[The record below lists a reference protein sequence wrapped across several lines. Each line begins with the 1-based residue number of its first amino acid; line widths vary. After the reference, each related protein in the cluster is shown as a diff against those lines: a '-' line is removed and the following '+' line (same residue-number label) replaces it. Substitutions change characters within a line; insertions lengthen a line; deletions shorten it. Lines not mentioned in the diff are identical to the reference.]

1 METTE
6 HQEWRSRQ
14 QLSISAVLKAGL
26 TCGILFF
33 IMSGGS
39 PWSTAGTMNM
49 IMGRD
54 IPVGSEA
61 GRFWSLAF
69 WHFILAILYT
79 FLIGLVIYRLRTPT
93 GVAIG
98 VLVGMALYIA
108 NVFLF
113 RGLGLTMQSP
123 EFVTWFVHLVFSL
136 FAALLYKAFSL
147 PKPLAA

>member
-14 QLSISAVLKAGL
+14 QLSIPAAIKAGL
-26 TCGILFF
+26 FCGVLFF

-54 IPVGSEA
+54 IPIASEA
-61 GRFWSLAF
+61 SRFWSLAF
-69 WHFILAILYT
+69 WHHALSLLYSFAIG
-79 FLIGLVIYRLRTPT
+79 FVVYRFRTPA
-93 GVAIG
+93 AIPLG
-98 VLVGMALYIA
+98 LLTGMALYGL

-113 RGLGLTMQSP
+113 RALGLTMQSP
-123 EFVTWFVHLVFSL
+123 EFVTWFVHLNFSL
-136 FAALLYKAFSL
+136 FATLIYKAMSV
-147 PKPLAA
+147 PKPLPA